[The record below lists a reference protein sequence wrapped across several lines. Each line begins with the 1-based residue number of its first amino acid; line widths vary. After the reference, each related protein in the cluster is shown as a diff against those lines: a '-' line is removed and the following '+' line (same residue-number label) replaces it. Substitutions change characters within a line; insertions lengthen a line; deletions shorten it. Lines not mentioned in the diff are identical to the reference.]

1 MSLQTSESAS
11 SVDGYY
17 TWLGSYIK
25 DSAQSLKS
33 QPPPKPEL
41 TKSPP
46 KAEVASK
53 AGEVSRNQKGEVSG
67 QGVLLNQQA

>member
-1 MSLQTSESAS
+1 MSLQTSEGAS

-17 TWLGSYIK
+17 TRLGSYIK

-33 QPPPKPEL
+33 QPPPKPEP
-41 TKSPP
+41 TQVHP

>member
-1 MSLQTSESAS
+1 MSLQISESAS

-17 TWLGSYIK
+17 TRLGSYVK

-41 TKSPP
+41 TQAPP
-46 KAEVASK
+46 KAKVASK
-53 AGEVSRNQKGEVSG
+53 AGEVSRNQKGVGSG